1 MVASSKILTV
11 TYGSFSCT
19 LEGFDDPFTTLQQVA
34 EYFRKL
40 AAQDRHFGGQP
51 QLPDTNTLKAIAEA
65 NVSHGVSAELE
76 ENGVILRQSE
86 AEAKAD
92 TAVADN
98 SDDDAEAPVAVFR
111 TSRTELENAEEDEN
125 IAAAAAGIAAVGA
138 AAAATNSQA
147 AKRSVQATLAAIR
160 KNVEQAESEIDLA
173 SDDDSD
179 IEEAEIL
186 TNQSDEQ
193 SDADEP
199 SIFAETEEEPEAQ
212 AAPEVTEA
220 EVAQAEE
227 EQYLSAPELN
237 EETAAVEPDDAEEPV
252 AEDVTERAVEEAQE
266 EATEPPVE
274 ADAVAEVIE
283 EAAPEVEVSE
293 AEAEVEET
301 AEVPAEP
308 LAEAVEETPEPTEEV
323 EAALE
328 EETSESPAE
337 VDAVAEVIEE
347 AALEVEVSEAE
358 AEVEETAEVPA
369 EPLAEAGEETPE
381 PTEEV
386 EAALEEIAEEAPETS
401 AETQA
406 PAPVAEPET
415 AQSEAP
421 ETETL
426 ETEVEVAEIEEETDY
441 AETSTL
447 SEEEEAD
454 LARALAEALDEDE
467 SAELSDE
474 GYSPEVVNA
483 AEELVA
489 DLESVPDEDDRRAE
503 RRARAAAMLDQTTD
517 DSADGTLDRLLET
530 TRTKMDRPEQ
540 QRRLNALDQLKA
552 AVAATEAENQLRA
565 VRGRD
570 DDREAAEANAFRNDL
585 RDAEAVPRTG
595 ERQGRPA
602 IRPERREATPLILV
616 SEQRIDDEPAQ
627 PSEVDPSREV
637 AETDGNLALKRQPET
652 TPTPEIE
659 EFADEI
665 QGIPADAFHSDNFPD
680 FAERVGA
687 FDMHDLLEAAAAYTT
702 IVEGLERFSR
712 AEVMNKIAGLNHAE
726 GYSKEQGLRAFGK
739 LLREGKIL
747 RVQDGHFAIARSSRY
762 SVASRDS

>member
-193 SDADEP
+193 NDADEP

-227 EQYLSAPELN
+227 KQYLSAPELN

-328 EETSESPAE
+328 E
-337 VDAVAEVIEE
+337 
-347 AALEVEVSEAE
+347 
-358 AEVEETAEVPA
+358 
-369 EPLAEAGEETPE
+369 
-381 PTEEV
+381 
-386 EAALEEIAEEAPETS
+386 IAEEAPETS

-426 ETEVEVAEIEEETDY
+426 ETEVEVAEIEEDTDY

>member
-92 TAVADN
+92 PAGADD
-98 SDDDAEAPVAVFR
+98 SGDDTEAPVAVFR

-125 IAAAAAGIAAVGA
+125 LAAAAAGIAAVGA

-173 SDDDSD
+173 ADDDSD

-193 SDADEP
+193 NDADEP
-199 SIFAETEEEPEAQ
+199 SIFAETEEEPETQ
-212 AAPEVTEA
+212 AAPEVTET

-227 EQYLSAPELN
+227 EQEDHSASEMN
-237 EETAAVEPDDAEEPV
+237 EETAALEPDLAQEPV
-252 AEDVTERAVEEAQE
+252 AEAVAESAVEETVEE
-266 EATEPPVE
+266 EATEPTSQAE
-274 ADAVAEVIE
+274 ATTEAVE
-283 EAAPEVEVSE
+283 EAAPEVVEEVSE
-293 AEAEVEET
+293 TEAEVEET
-301 AEVPAEP
+301 AEAPVEP
-308 LAEAVEETPEPTEEV
+308 LAEAVEETQEPTEEV
-323 EAALE
+323 EAVQE
-328 EETSESPAE
+328 VETEETVVPSAETPAPAPEPESAE
-337 VDAVAEVIEE
+337 
-347 AALEVEVSEAE
+347 
-358 AEVEETAEVPA
+358 T
-369 EPLAEAGEETPE
+369 ETPE
-381 PTEEV
+381 EEM
-386 EAALEEIAEEAPETS
+386 
-401 AETQA
+401 
-406 PAPVAEPET
+406 
-415 AQSEAP
+415 P

-454 LARALAEALDEDE
+454 LARALAEALDEE
-467 SAELSDE
+467 EPAELSEE

-570 DDREAAEANAFRNDL
+570 DDREAAESNAFRNDL
-585 RDAEAVPRTG
+585 RDAEAVRRTG

-627 PSEVDPSREV
+627 PSEVEPSREV
-637 AETDGNLALKRQPET
+637 ADTDGNLALKRQPET